1 MTDTIAGINDAV
13 IKEKKKKRKK
23 RTKKKK
29 KRTKRT
35 KKKSENYFKYDN
47 DNEKNIVDK

>member
-13 IKEKKKKRKK
+13 IKEKKKKKRKK

-35 KKKSENYFKYDN
+35 KKRRVKISSSMIITMRK
-47 DNEKNIVDK
+47 K